1 MPILVDKFCPLRY
14 KATLEVYNLKIIIYG
29 KYKKYHL

>member
-14 KATLEVYNLKIIIYG
+14 KATLVVYNLKIIIYG